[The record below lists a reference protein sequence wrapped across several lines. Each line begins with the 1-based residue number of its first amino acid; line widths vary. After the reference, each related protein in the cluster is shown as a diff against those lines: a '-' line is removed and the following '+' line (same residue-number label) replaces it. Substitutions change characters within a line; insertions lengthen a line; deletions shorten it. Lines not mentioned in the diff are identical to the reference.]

1 MGNMDEL
8 WHMSLV
14 QYNLHLGYNM
24 LVSSTNIHVACYS

>member
-14 QYNLHLGYNM
+14 QYNLHLG
-24 LVSSTNIHVACYS
+24 